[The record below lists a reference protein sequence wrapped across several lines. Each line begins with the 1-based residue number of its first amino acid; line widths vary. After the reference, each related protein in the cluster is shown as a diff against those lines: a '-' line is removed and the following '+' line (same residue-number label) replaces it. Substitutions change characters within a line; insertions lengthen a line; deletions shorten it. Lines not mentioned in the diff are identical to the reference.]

1 MWYSFSNEKEAMN
14 KKIFIALFQI
24 PGYARFI
31 KTN

>member
-1 MWYSFSNEKEAMN
+1 MWYSFSAEEETMD

-24 PGYARFI
+24 PGCARFI